1 MNARLGGVA
10 IAIAGLAFL
19 TMSAAADERAKER
32 GRACELL
39 RSFTQAAFAEGVDT
53 GTDAGLRL
61 VVERAGLRWEEA
73 QAQLD
78 RAGWRGELES
88 NREQLFALG
97 LWGVPSFRLLG
108 RPGEPD
114 YSTWGQDRLWRVE
127 QEIRR
132 RLCGAAQLGSGSWRM
147 ADLGLTHVALPVTD
161 VERSVAFYAK
171 YAGMQVVHRR
181 TDTSVGNTVV
191 WLSDGTRPFVIV
203 LIEAAE
209 VRSPLV
215 PIAHLGVGCASRA
228 EVERLVAEAQREGR
242 PTIGPIDAPYPVGYF
257 ALISDPDQHT
267 LELSHGQEVG
277 LAVAKA
283 TENP

>member
-1 MNARLGGVA
+1 
-10 IAIAGLAFL
+10 
-19 TMSAAADERAKER
+19 
-32 GRACELL
+32 
-39 RSFTQAAFAEGVDT
+39 
-53 GTDAGLRL
+53 
-61 VVERAGLRWEEA
+61 
-73 QAQLD
+73 
-78 RAGWRGELES
+78 
-88 NREQLFALG
+88 
-97 LWGVPSFRLLG
+97 
-108 RPGEPD
+108 
-114 YSTWGQDRLWRVE
+114 
-127 QEIRR
+127 
-132 RLCGAAQLGSGSWRM
+132 M

-228 EVERLVAEAQREGR
+228 EVERLVGEAQREGR

-267 LELSHGQEVG
+267 LELAHGQEVG
-277 LAVAKA
+277 LAVAQAAEKA
-283 TENP
+283 